1 MKTRP
6 VLSFITITFIITSLF
21 AFIAPPAPV
30 KFKVDSKASTLV
42 WTGKKFTGQHTG
54 TILLSS
60 GEIATEGKAVKQGN
74 FEIDVTSLTV
84 TDIKDASSNAK
95 LVGHLKNDD
104 FFGVDQFP
112 KASFVI
118 SSVTPKTGDEYTV
131 KGKLTLK
138 GITNDIAFP
147 AVIKNDGK
155 KLTAVAKITVD
166 RSKYNIKFKSPSF
179 FENLGDGVIYDE
191 FELDLNL
198 VAHSQRGV

>member
-95 LVGHLKNDD
+95 LVGHLKNND

>member
-138 GITNDIAFP
+138 GITNDITFP